1 MWTNN
6 IHVLLLFGLSEKA
19 ALYMNQW
26 LNCNRTMIDFVV
38 TWLDST
44 DEEYEIINRE
54 LQRML
59 EQKFPS
65 KSSFEK

>member
-1 MWTNN
+1 
-6 IHVLLLFGLSEKA
+6 
-19 ALYMNQW
+19 
-26 LNCNRTMIDFVV
+26 MIDFVV

-59 EQKFPS
+59 EQKFPYM
-65 KSSFEK
+65 SSFEKVKRNRKRIAIEKMSLTRNNE